1 MLILN
6 KQKILDKFDAD
17 RITLLLKEGFIA
29 FSQQRVQMPPVQHL
43 LFDQAN
49 GDCCIKS
56 GYLQGDDQFVVK
68 VSGGFYDNPAQGLAS
83 NQGVMMAFSAKPVNH
98 KRSYWMKAG

>member
-29 FSQQRVQMPPVQHL
+29 FSQQRVQM
-43 LFDQAN
+43 
-49 GDCCIKS
+49 
-56 GYLQGDDQFVVK
+56 
-68 VSGGFYDNPAQGLAS
+68 
-83 NQGVMMAFSAKPVNH
+83 
-98 KRSYWMKAG
+98 